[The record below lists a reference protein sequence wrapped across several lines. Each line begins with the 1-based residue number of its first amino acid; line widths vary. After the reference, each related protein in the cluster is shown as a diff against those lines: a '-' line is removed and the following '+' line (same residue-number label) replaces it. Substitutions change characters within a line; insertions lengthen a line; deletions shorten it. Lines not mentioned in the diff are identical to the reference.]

1 MTEGELKNRR
11 IIIKDIESGRIIAD
25 TQIIRYNSLSNSVMI
40 STASFQEKKFYN
52 ISAIIFTEKGLYESS
67 GTIRGIITGNEIE
80 VFLGRSREKED
91 RAKTRYPI
99 SVVGNVKGIYIDNK
113 EVSLQRGIQIET
125 INMSANGIL
134 IKADAGSFDVG
145 EVFTLLLDMG
155 KETLDLQC
163 EIVRIHKSDILLE
176 EYGCRIEEI
185 RTVQKGGQK

>member
-1 MTEGELKNRR
+1 M
-11 IIIKDIESGRIIAD
+11 
-25 TQIIRYNSLSNSVMI
+25 
-40 STASFQEKKFYN
+40 
-52 ISAIIFTEKGLYESS
+52 
-67 GTIRGIITGNEIE
+67 
-80 VFLGRSREKED
+80 
-91 RAKTRYPI
+91 
-99 SVVGNVKGIYIDNK
+99 GNVKGIYIDDK